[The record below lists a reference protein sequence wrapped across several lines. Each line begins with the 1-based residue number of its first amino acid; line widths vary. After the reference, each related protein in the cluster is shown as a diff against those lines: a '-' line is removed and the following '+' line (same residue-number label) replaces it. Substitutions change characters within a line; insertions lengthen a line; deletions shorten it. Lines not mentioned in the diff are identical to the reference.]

1 MTDDNA
7 TTVPREQSE
16 PLQQVLQ
23 RARRGE
29 SITAGMGPFYLIA
42 ELSNGDFD
50 PIPRPFATVEEAV
63 AFLVDGFALIDL
75 FTDAI
80 RYTVAV
86 KAHPT
91 VQ

>member
-16 PLQQVLQ
+16 PLQQVLD

-42 ELSNGDFD
+42 ELTDGGID
-50 PIPRPFATVEEAV
+50 PIPRPFDTVEEAIK
-63 AFLVDGFALIDL
+63 FLVDGFALIDL
-75 FTDAI
+75 FTDATK
-80 RYTVAV
+80 YTVAV